1 MPENKSANAA
11 LAGLERGGN
20 KLSVAFAGK
29 AFETGQ
35 YIPRA
40 GTCCH
45 PDCHSPCPNP
55 FHPGAQSAPTLSLP
69 NANGTYLAVCLD
81 MDAPFLSVPI
91 LGPIAHWIQPDYKPD
106 TTSTADTLTCESGSH
121 IIDYIGPAPPPGSGP
136 HRYCFFLYEQP
147 ADFDARKH
155 RSMPE
160 GQQVGVRKRM
170 FYSLDAFE
178 RQAKLGPIV
187 ACNYFTSN

>member
-11 LAGLERGGN
+11 LAGLAKGGE
-20 KLSVAFAGK
+20 KLVVAFGDK
-29 AFETGQ
+29 PFETAQ

-40 GTCCH
+40 G
-45 PDCHSPCPNP
+45 
-55 FHPGAQSAPTLSLP
+55 AQSAPTVSLP
-69 NANGTYLAVCLD
+69 NAKGTYLAVCLD

-106 TTSTADTLTCESGSH
+106 STSTAGTLTCESLHH